1 MTKQVSESNPAGA
14 NQAKTAPASAASSLS
29 LNRRAFLGASSF
41 LLVKPQSVRGSQA
54 NSAIRIG
61 LIGCGGR
68 GTVVAS
74 SMVSNAGGRV
84 TALADLFENQL
95 PKATEHFNKV
105 NAAAGHSGRV
115 DASQMF
121 SGPSSVERIANS
133 KEVDAIVIA
142 SPPYFHP
149 DHLDIVVTAGKHAYC
164 EKPVAVDVAGA
175 QRVKAI
181 GERVAGKLSLEVGF
195 QIRSAPP
202 FAELARRIHQ
212 GALGQIVSGEA
223 YYYCPFL
230 EVRKPGTPET
240 EARVRHWMY
249 DRVLSGDIIVEQN
262 IHAIDICNWVL
273 RGHPLKAVGRGG
285 RRGRPEDGDCYG
297 NCSVTFTYPDD
308 VLISFSSKQVGKGG
322 FDVNE
327 RFFGTLGNSQSP
339 YSGKLGI
346 EGDNEWTWTAS
357 AQPQGG
363 GFSQEGAFSD
373 NLAQADSEKHKSFL
387 NSIRSG
393 QFHNQAAL
401 GVESSLSAML
411 GRFAMDT
418 GREVSWQEMI
428 ASNQSW
434 DARLDISKLG

>member
-1 MTKQVSESNPAGA
+1 MAVQPEQSTR
-14 NQAKTAPASAASSLS
+14 TT
-29 LNRRAFLGASSF
+29 LNRRRFLGASSAMI
-41 LLVKPQSVRGSQA
+41 LSAQTVRGSQA
-54 NSAIRIG
+54 NSAIRVG
-61 LIGCGGR
+61 LLGCGGR
-68 GTVVAS
+68 GTVVAT

-84 TALADLFENQL
+84 TALADLFEAQI

-105 NAAAGHSGRV
+105 NAAVGHGPIT
-115 DASQMF
+115 ASQMF
-121 SGPSSVERIANS
+121 AGASAAERLAAS
-133 KEVDAIVIA
+133 REVDAVVIA
-142 SPPYFHP
+142 TPPYFHP
-149 DHLDIVVTAGKHAYC
+149 EHLEIVVNAGKHAYC

-175 QRVKAI
+175 MRVKAI

-202 FAELARRIHQ
+202 FVELVRRIHAGQ
-212 GALGQIVSGEA
+212 LGDIIHGEA

-230 EVRKPGTPET
+230 EVRKPGTPES

-285 RRGRPEDGDCYG
+285 RKGRLDDGDCYG
-297 NCSVTFTYPDD
+297 NCSVTFSYPND
-308 VLISFSSKQVGKGG
+308 VLVAFSSKQVGKGG

-327 RFFGTLGNSQSP
+327 RFFGTLGNSESP
-339 YSGKLGI
+339 YSGRLGI
-346 EGDNEWTWTAS
+346 DGDQAWTWQAS
-357 AQPQGG
+357 AQQQGG
-363 GFSQEGAFSD
+363 EFSQQGAFSD
-373 NLAQADSEKHKSFL
+373 NLAQADAEKHKGFL
-387 NSIRSG
+387 DSIRTG
-393 QFHNQAAL
+393 KFHNQAAL

-411 GRFAMDT
+411 GRMAMDT

-434 DARLDISKLG
+434 DARLDISRLG

>member
-1 MTKQVSESNPAGA
+1 MSQSQQNPKAENNPRPGASN
-14 NQAKTAPASAASSLS
+14 LS
-29 LNRRAFLGASSF
+29 MNRRAFLGASS
-41 LLVKPQSVRGSQA
+41 LMLVNSQAVRGSQA

-95 PKATEHFNKV
+95 PKATDHFNKV
-105 NAAAGHSGRV
+105 NAAAGHGRI
-115 DASQMF
+115 DASQIY
-121 SGPSSVERIANS
+121 SGASSVERIANS
-133 KEVDAIVIA
+133 NEVDAIVIA

-175 QRVKAI
+175 LRVKAI

-202 FAELARRIHQ
+202 FAELTRRIHA
-212 GALGQIVSGEA
+212 GHLGQIVHGEA

-230 EVRKPGTPET
+230 EVRKPGTPDA

-273 RGHPLKAVGRGG
+273 KGHPLKAVGRGG

-297 NCSVTFTYPDD
+297 NCSVTFTYPED
-308 VLISFSSKQVGKGG
+308 VLIAFSSKQMGKGG

-346 EGDNEWTWTAS
+346 EGDNAWTWSES
-357 AQPQGG
+357 AQSQGG
-363 GFSQEGAFSD
+363 SFSQEGAFSD
-373 NLAQADSEKHKSFL
+373 NLAQADSEKHKGFL

-418 GREVSWQEMI
+418 GREVSWKEML

-434 DARLDISKLG
+434 DARLDISRLG

>member
-1 MTKQVSESNPAGA
+1 M
-14 NQAKTAPASAASSLS
+14 
-29 LNRRAFLGASSF
+29 NRRTFMGATSAMILSA
-41 LLVKPQSVRGSQA
+41 QTVRGSQA
-54 NSAIRIG
+54 NSAIRVG
-61 LIGCGGR
+61 LLGCGGR

-74 SMVSNAGGRV
+74 SMVANGGGRV
-84 TALADLFENQL
+84 TALGDLFEAQI

-105 NAAAGHSGRV
+105 NASAGHGRIA
-115 DASQMF
+115 ASQMF
-121 SGPSSVERIANS
+121 SGPSAVERIAAS
-133 KEVDAIVIA
+133 REVDAIVIA
-142 SPPYFHP
+142 TPPYFHP
-149 DHLDIVVTAGKHAYC
+149 EHLEVVVNAGKHAYC

-175 QRVKAI
+175 MRVKAI

-202 FAELARRIHQ
+202 FVELVRRIH
-212 GALGQIVSGEA
+212 AGQMGELIQGEA

-230 EVRKPGTPET
+230 EVRQPGTPAT

-285 RRGRPEDGDCYG
+285 RKGRLDNGDCYG
-297 NCSVTFTYPDD
+297 NCSVTFSYPND
-308 VLISFSSKQVGKGG
+308 VLVAFSSKQVGKGG

-339 YSGKLGI
+339 YAGKLGI
-346 EGDNEWTWTAS
+346 EGDNEWTWQGS
-357 AQPQGG
+357 GQQQGG
-363 GFSQEGAFSD
+363 EFSQQGAFSD
-373 NLAQADSEKHKSFL
+373 NLAQADSEKHKGFL
-387 NSIRSG
+387 DSIRTG
-393 QFHNQAAL
+393 RFHNQAAL

-411 GRFAMDT
+411 GRMAMDT
-418 GREVSWQEMI
+418 GREVSWQEML